1 MRFGLLK
8 KLFTR
13 AKLPTVLRY
22 EDARAALES
31 RSLDV
36 KRELAA
42 RRDAPPETLYYLA
55 GDPDASVRTLVA
67 ANPATPLQADE
78 SLVNDEEGEVRVEL
92 ARKIARVVPDMHP
105 GEVKDVRDRVMTLFE
120 RLARDELSR
129 VRQIVAEEIKS
140 CPAIPKRIAVSLARD
155 AEILVCGPVL
165 EYSPLLSDEDLLEI
179 VATSRVQGALEA
191 IARRRSIDGSLA
203 DAIVATLEIPA
214 IAQLLA
220 NPRAEIR
227 DETLDRIIAEAA
239 SIEAWHLPLVM
250 RPALSLRA
258 VRRIAV
264 FVSRA
269 LIEELGRN
277 RDIDADTQIYLK
289 AKAQARIEQDA
300 DRATQTPDAVIAGI
314 RKAFKHGE
322 LGDDLVTKAA
332 SLQHKAAVALALSLK
347 TGVAEQTVLR
357 ILDAKSGKGIAALC
371 WRAGL
376 AMRTAL
382 AIQIFVA
389 NVPSETRVLPRGG
402 VDYPMDE
409 EEMLWHL
416 NYFGI
421 GTTVMSD

>member
-8 KLFTR
+8 KLFAR
-13 AKLPTVLRY
+13 EKLPARLRY

-31 RSLDV
+31 QSLAM
-36 KRELAA
+36 KLELAA

-55 GDPDASVRTLVA
+55 GDPDSAVRTLVA

-78 SLVNDEEGEVRVEL
+78 SLVEDEEGDVRAEL
-92 ARKIARVVPDMHP
+92 ARKIARVVPDMRP
-105 GEVKDVRDRVMTLFE
+105 GEVKDARDRVLALLE
-120 RLARDELSR
+120 RLAGDELAR

-140 CPAIPKRIAVSLARD
+140 CPGVPKRLAVSLARD

-165 EYSPLLSDEDLLEI
+165 EYSPLLSDEDLREI
-179 VATSRVQGALEA
+179 VATTRVQGALEA

-227 DETLDRIIAEAA
+227 EETLDKIISEAA

-269 LIEELGRN
+269 LIEELARSRN
-277 RDIDADTQIYLK
+277 LDEETQSYLK
-289 AKAQARIEQDA
+289 ARAQARIEQDP
-300 DRATQTPDAVIAGI
+300 DRSTPTPDAVIASI
-314 RKAFKHGE
+314 KKAFKHGE
-322 LGDDLVTKAA
+322 LNDDQVTKAA
-332 SLQHKAAVALALSLK
+332 SLQHKAAVVLALSLK
-347 TGVAEQTVLR
+347 TGVAEPVITR

-371 WRAGL
+371 WQAGL

-402 VDYPMDE
+402 IDYPME
-409 EEMLWHL
+409 EQEMLWHL
-416 NYFGI
+416 QYFGI
-421 GTTVMSD
+421 GVTD

>member
-1 MRFGLLK
+1 MRLGFLKNLFGGK
-8 KLFTR
+8 
-13 AKLPTVLRY
+13 KLPTKLRY

-55 GDPDASVRTLVA
+55 GDPDASVRALVA
-67 ANPATPLQADE
+67 GNPATPFQADE
-78 SLVNDEEGEVRVEL
+78 NLGEDEEGDVRAEL
-92 ARKIARVVPDMHP
+92 ARKIARAVPGMAA
-105 GEVKDVRDRVMTLFE
+105 GEVRDVRNRVVTLLE
-120 RLARDELSR
+120 RLARDELAR

-140 CPAIPKRIAVSLARD
+140 CPRVPKRLAVALARD
-155 AEILVCGPVL
+155 VEILVCGPVL
-165 EYSPLLSDEDLLEI
+165 EYSPLLSEEDLLEI
-179 VATSRVQGALEA
+179 VATTRVQGALEA

-227 DETLDRIIAEAA
+227 EETLDRIISEAA

-269 LIEELGRN
+269 LIEELGRKSN
-277 RDIDADTQIYLK
+277 LDNETQAYLK
-289 AKAQARIEQDA
+289 VRAQARIEQDA
-300 DRATQTPDAVIAGI
+300 ERATPTPDAVIDNI
-314 RKAFKHGE
+314 KKAFKHGE
-322 LGDDLVTKAA
+322 LSDDLVTKAA
-332 SLQHKAAVALALSLK
+332 SLQHKAAVILALSLK
-347 TGVAEQTVLR
+347 TGAAESVVARV
-357 ILDAKSGKGIAALC
+357 LDAKSGKGIAALC
-371 WRAGL
+371 WQAEL

-389 NVPSETRVLPRGG
+389 NVPSEARVLPRGG
-402 VDYPMDE
+402 IDYPME
-409 EEMLWHL
+409 PEEMLWHL
-416 NYFGI
+416 QYFGV
-421 GTTVMSD
+421 GVTD

>member
-1 MRFGLLK
+1 MRFGFLK
-8 KLFTR
+8 KLFSR
-13 AKLPTVLRY
+13 EKLPARLRY

-42 RRDAPPETLYYLA
+42 RSDAPPETLYYLA
-55 GDPDASVRTLVA
+55 GDPDAGVRSLVA
-67 ANPATPLQADE
+67 ANPSTPLQANE
-78 SLVNDEEGEVRVEL
+78 SLVDDEEGDVRAEL
-92 ARKIARVVPDMHP
+92 ARKIGRAVPGMAAS
-105 GEVKDVRDRVMTLFE
+105 EVQEVRDRVMALLE
-120 RLARDELSR
+120 RLAQDELAR

-140 CPAIPKRIAVSLARD
+140 CPGVPKRLAVSLARD

-165 EYSPLLSDEDLLEI
+165 QYSPLLSDDDLLEI
-179 VATSRVQGALEA
+179 VATTRVQGALEA

-220 NPRAEIR
+220 NPHAEIR
-227 DETLDRIIAEAA
+227 EKTLDRIIAEAA

-269 LIEELGRN
+269 LIDELGRN
-277 RDIDADTQIYLK
+277 REIDAETQAYLK
-289 AKAQARIEQDA
+289 ARAQARIEQDA
-300 DRATQTPDAVIAGI
+300 DRATPTPDAVIANI

-322 LGDDLVTKAA
+322 LNDDLVTKAA
-332 SLQHKAAVALALSLK
+332 SLQHKAAVILSLSLK
-347 TGVAEQTVLR
+347 TGVAEPVITR

-402 VDYPMDE
+402 VDYPMDGD
-409 EEMLWHL
+409 EMLWHL

-421 GTTVMSD
+421 DVGLTD

>member
-13 AKLPTVLRY
+13 EKLPAKLRY

-31 RSLDV
+31 QSLDM

-67 ANPATPLQADE
+67 ANPATPLQANE
-78 SLVNDEEGEVRVEL
+78 SLVEDEEGDVRAEL
-92 ARKIARVVPDMHP
+92 ARKIARVVPDMRP
-105 GEVKDVRDRVMTLFE
+105 GEVKDIRDRAMALLE
-120 RLARDELSR
+120 RLARDELMR

-140 CPAIPKRIAVSLARD
+140 CPGMPKRLAVSLARD

-179 VATSRVQGALEA
+179 VATTRVQGALEA

-227 DETLDRIIAEAA
+227 EETLDRIISEAA

-258 VRRIAV
+258 IRRIAV

-269 LIEELGRN
+269 LIDELSRS
-277 RDIDADTQIYLK
+277 RQLDEDTQSYLK
-289 AKAQARIEQDA
+289 ARAQARIEQDT
-300 DRATQTPDAVIAGI
+300 DRTTPTPDAVIENI
-314 RKAFKHGE
+314 KKAFKHGE
-322 LGDDLVTKAA
+322 LNDDLVTKAA
-332 SLQHKAAVALALSLK
+332 SLQHKAAVILALSLK
-347 TGVAEQTVLR
+347 TGIAEAVVVR
-357 ILDAKSGKGIAALC
+357 VLDAKSGKGIAALC
-371 WRAGL
+371 WQAGL

-402 VDYPMDE
+402 IDYPMEDQ
-409 EEMLWHL
+409 EMLWHL
-416 NYFGI
+416 QYFGI
-421 GTTVMSD
+421 GVTD